1 MIRVNF
7 LYDEPFGKI
16 CTMICASYYV
26 VVVNDKNIRNTHTF
40 KVNHWYQTSPKT
52 TK

>member
-7 LYDEPFGKI
+7 LYDEPFGEI

-26 VVVNDKNIRNTHTF
+26 VVVNDKNVREHTH
-40 KVNHWYQTSPKT
+40 WSQTSPKT